1 MSYIKNVIIKNL
13 TILGKEDK
21 IATLGD
27 NITTVLSID
36 YYESIFEPMFQF
48 EIVFV
53 SNEDALTDLK
63 LRGTERVNIEIQHQ
77 SGNLEFDDLILTSFV
92 QNESVSTSNIFTI
105 IVNSQSVIE
114 NEKNRLTQKYD
125 NTVKASTHVENILK
139 SHLKVDEDSMEVE
152 ETANSDGFFGN
163 YWRPFKGLYWL
174 ARRAVSA
181 SMPEDGGGSDRV
193 GFLFWQTKSAHKF
206 KSIDTM
212 ISDGKKGDV
221 AQYIQN
227 DTISDAP
234 NFDLYNPS
242 FEYDQDI
249 INQMENSMFGENRS
263 YFNLHTLQVTKQQPF
278 SKSNAKQAHLGD
290 EELVEVDDDINEN
303 PTRVTRVAIT
313 DFTQR
318 TDGTINSGEGD
329 YHPHKVISQSRM
341 RYETLL
347 SRSLRITVPCNIQ
360 LEAGDVI
367 SVKLIKT
374 MTGNDEW
381 LSGFYL
387 IKDLRHTV
395 HFRDNGVQCY
405 TYLRLVRD
413 TPGDA

>member
-1 MSYIKNVIIKNL
+1 MSYIKNVIIRDL
-13 TILGKEDK
+13 TILGKEGE
-21 IATLGD
+21 IAKLGD
-27 NITTVLSID
+27 NITTVLSVD
-36 YYESIFEPMFQF
+36 YYESIFEPTFQF
-48 EIVFV
+48 EIVLV
-53 SNEDALTDLK
+53 SNEDALSDLK
-63 LRGTERVNIEIQHQ
+63 LRGTERVNVEIEHQ
-77 SGNLEFDDLILTSFV
+77 SGTLEFDNLVLTSFV
-92 QNESVSTSNIFTI
+92 QNESLSTSNIFTI
-105 IVNSQSVIE
+105 RLDPITVIE

-125 NTVKASTHVENILK
+125 NTIKASTHVENILK
-139 SHLKVDEDSMEVE
+139 TNLKIDEDDMEVE
-152 ETANSDGFFGN
+152 ETANNDGFFGN

-174 ARRAVSA
+174 ARRALSA
-181 SMPEDGGGSDRV
+181 SMPEDGGGTDRV
-193 GFLFWQTKSAHKF
+193 GFLFWQTKSKYKF

-212 ISDGKKGDV
+212 ISDGKKEDV
-221 AQYIQN
+221 FQYIQN
-227 DTISDAP
+227 DVISDVP
-234 NFDLYNPS
+234 NFDIYNPS

-249 INQMENSMFGENRS
+249 IDQMKNSMYGENRS

-278 SKSNAKQAHLGD
+278 SKANAKQAHLGD
-290 EELVEVDDDINEN
+290 EELVEIDDDINEN

-318 TDGTINSGEGD
+318 TDGTIDSGEGD

-374 MTGNDEW
+374 MAGNDEW

>member
-13 TILGKEDK
+13 TILGKEGK

-27 NITTVLSID
+27 NITAVLSID
-36 YYESIFEPMFQF
+36 YYESIFEPMFEF

-139 SHLKVDEDSMEVE
+139 SYLKVDGDSMEVE

-181 SMPEDGGGSDRV
+181 SMPEDGGGTDRV

-212 ISDGKKGDV
+212 ISEGKKGDV
-221 AQYIQN
+221 VQYIQN

-318 TDGTINSGEGD
+318 TDGTIDSGEGD

-347 SRSLRITVPCNIQ
+347 SRSLRITVPCNVQ

-374 MTGNDEW
+374 MAGNDEW

>member
-1 MSYIKNVIIKNL
+1 MSYIKNVIIRDL
-13 TILGKEDK
+13 TILGKEGK
-21 IATLGD
+21 IAKLGD

-36 YYESIFEPMFQF
+36 YYESIFEPNFEF
-48 EIVFV
+48 EIVLV

-63 LRGTERVNIEIQHQ
+63 LRGTEKVSIEIEHQ
-77 SGNLEFDDLILTSFV
+77 SGTLEFDDLVLTSFI
-92 QNESVSTSNIFTI
+92 QNESISTSNIFTI
-105 IVNSQSVIE
+105 RLNSKVVIE

-139 SHLKVDEDSMEVE
+139 TNLKISEDEMEVE

-163 YWRPFKGLYWL
+163 YWRPFKGIYWL

-212 ISDGKKGDV
+212 ISEGKKGDV

-347 SRSLRITVPCNIQ
+347 SRSLRITVPMNIQ

-367 SVKLIKT
+367 LVKLIKT
-374 MTGNDEW
+374 MAGNDEW

>member
-1 MSYIKNVIIKNL
+1 MSYIKNVIIRNL
-13 TILGKEDK
+13 TILGKEGN
-21 IATLGD
+21 IARLGD
-27 NITTVLSID
+27 NITSVLSID
-36 YYESIFEPMFQF
+36 YYESIFEPTFEF
-48 EIVFV
+48 EIVFI
-53 SNEDALTDLK
+53 SNQDALSDLK
-63 LRGTERVNIEIQHQ
+63 LRGTERVNIEIEHQ
-77 SGNLEFDDLILTSFV
+77 SGNLEFDDLVLTSFV
-92 QNESVSTSNIFTI
+92 QNESLSTSNIFTI
-105 IVNSQSVIE
+105 RLNPIGVVE

-139 SHLKVDEDSMEVE
+139 SNLKIDEDSMEVE
-152 ETANSDGFFGN
+152 ETANNDGFFGN

-193 GFLFWQTKSAHKF
+193 GFLFWQTKSAYKF

-212 ISDGKKGDV
+212 ITEGKKDDIFEYV
-221 AQYIQN
+221 QN
-227 DTISDAP
+227 DVVSDVP
-234 NFDLYNPS
+234 NYDVYNPR

-249 INQMENSMFGENRS
+249 IDQMKNSMYGENRS

-278 SKSNAKQAHLGD
+278 SKANAKQAHLGD

-347 SRSLRITVPCNIQ
+347 SRSLKITVPCNIQ

-374 MTGNDEW
+374 MAGNDEW
-381 LSGFYL
+381 LSGHYL

-395 HFRDNGVQCY
+395 HFTETGVQCY

>member
-1 MSYIKNVIIKNL
+1 MSYIKNVIVRDL
-13 TILGKEDK
+13 TILGQEGE
-21 IATLGD
+21 IAKLGD

-36 YYESIFEPMFQF
+36 YYESIFEPTFTF
-48 EIVFV
+48 ELTLV
-53 SNEDALTDLK
+53 SNEDALTNLK
-63 LRGTERVNIEIQHQ
+63 LRGTETVSIEIEHQ
-77 SGNLEFDDLILTSFV
+77 SGTLEFDDLILTSFV
-92 QNESVSTSNIFTI
+92 QNESVSTSNIFSI
-105 IVNSQSVIE
+105 ILKPLSVVE

-125 NTVKASTHVENILK
+125 NTIKASTHVENILK
-139 SHLKVDEDSMEVE
+139 SNLKIDEDSIEVE
-152 ETANSDGFFGN
+152 ETANNDGFFGN
-163 YWRPFKGLYWL
+163 YWRSFKGLYWL

-181 SMPEDGGGSDRV
+181 SMPEDGGGTDRV
-193 GFLFWQTKSAHKF
+193 GFLFWQTKSAYKF

-212 ISDGKKGDV
+212 ITDGKNDDV
-221 AQYIQN
+221 FEYTQN
-227 DTISDAP
+227 DTVSDNP
-234 NFDLYNPS
+234 NFDIYNPS

-249 INQMENSMFGENRS
+249 IGQMNNSMYGENRS
-263 YFNLHTLQVTKQQPF
+263 YFNVHTLQVTKQRPF

-290 EELVEVDDDINEN
+290 EEIVDLDEDINEN

-318 TDGTINSGEGD
+318 TDGTIDSGEGD

-341 RYETLL
+341 RYESLL
-347 SRSLRITVPCNIQ
+347 SRSLRITVPCNIK

-367 SVKLIKT
+367 LVKLIKT
-374 MTGNDEW
+374 MAGNDEW
-381 LSGFYL
+381 LSGYYL

-395 HFRDNGVQCY
+395 HFTETGVQCY

>member
-1 MSYIKNVIIKNL
+1 MSYIKNVIIRNL
-13 TILGKEDK
+13 TILGKEGK
-21 IATLGD
+21 IAKLGD

-36 YYESIFEPMFQF
+36 YYESIFEPNFEF
-48 EIVFV
+48 EIVLV

-63 LRGTERVNIEIQHQ
+63 LRGTEKVSIEIEHQ
-77 SGNLEFDDLILTSFV
+77 SGALEFDDLVLTSFI
-92 QNESVSTSNIFTI
+92 QNESISTSNIFTI
-105 IVNSQSVIE
+105 RLNSKVVIE

-139 SHLKVDEDSMEVE
+139 TNLKISGDEMEVE

-163 YWRPFKGLYWL
+163 YWRPFKGIYWL

-347 SRSLRITVPCNIQ
+347 SRSLRITVPMNIQ

-367 SVKLIKT
+367 LVKLIKT
-374 MTGNDEW
+374 MAGNDEW

>member
-1 MSYIKNVIIKNL
+1 MSYIKNVIVRDL
-13 TILGKEDK
+13 TILGQEGE
-21 IATLGD
+21 IAKLGD

-36 YYESIFEPMFQF
+36 YYESIFEPTFAF
-48 EIVFV
+48 ELTLV
-53 SNEDALTDLK
+53 SNEDALTNLK
-63 LRGTERVNIEIQHQ
+63 LRGTETVSIEIEHQ
-77 SGNLEFDDLILTSFV
+77 SGTLEFDDLILTSFV
-92 QNESVSTSNIFTI
+92 QNESVSTSNIFSI
-105 IVNSQSVIE
+105 MLKPLSVVE

-139 SHLKVDEDSMEVE
+139 SNLKIDEDSIEVE
-152 ETANSDGFFGN
+152 ETANNDGFFGN
-163 YWRPFKGLYWL
+163 YWRSFKGLYWL

-181 SMPEDGGGSDRV
+181 SMPEDGGGTDRV
-193 GFLFWQTKSAHKF
+193 GFLFWQTKSAYKF

-212 ISDGKKGDV
+212 ITDGKNDDV
-221 AQYIQN
+221 FEYIQN
-227 DTISDAP
+227 DTVSDNP
-234 NFDLYNPS
+234 NFDIYNPS

-249 INQMENSMFGENRS
+249 IGQMKNSMFGENRS
-263 YFNLHTLQVTKQQPF
+263 YFNVHTLQVTKERPF
-278 SKSNAKQAHLGD
+278 SKANAKQAHLGD
-290 EELVEVDDDINEN
+290 EEIVDLDEDINEN

-318 TDGTINSGEGD
+318 TDGTIDSGEGD

-341 RYETLL
+341 RYESLL
-347 SRSLRITVPCNIQ
+347 SRSLRITVPCNIK

-367 SVKLIKT
+367 LVKLIKT
-374 MTGNDEW
+374 MAGNDEW
-381 LSGFYL
+381 LSGYYL

-395 HFRDNGVQCY
+395 HFTETGVQCY

>member
-1 MSYIKNVIIKNL
+1 MSYIKNVIVRDL
-13 TILGKEDK
+13 TILGQEGE
-21 IATLGD
+21 IAKLGD

-36 YYESIFEPMFQF
+36 YYESIFEPTFAF
-48 EIVFV
+48 ELTLV
-53 SNEDALTDLK
+53 SNEDALTNLK
-63 LRGTERVNIEIQHQ
+63 LRGTETVSIEIEHQ
-77 SGNLEFDDLILTSFV
+77 SGTLEFDDLILTSFV
-92 QNESVSTSNIFTI
+92 QNESVSTSNIFSI
-105 IVNSQSVIE
+105 MLKPLSVVE

-139 SHLKVDEDSMEVE
+139 SNLKVDEDSMEVE
-152 ETANSDGFFGN
+152 ETANNDGFFGN
-163 YWRPFKGLYWL
+163 YWRSFKGIYWL

-181 SMPEDGGGSDRV
+181 SMPEDGGGTDRV
-193 GFLFWQTKSAHKF
+193 GFLFWQTKSCYKF

-212 ISDGKKGDV
+212 ITDGKNDDV
-221 AQYIQN
+221 FEYIQN
-227 DTISDAP
+227 DTVSDNP
-234 NFDLYNPS
+234 NFDIYNPS

-249 INQMENSMFGENRS
+249 IGQMKNSMFGENRS
-263 YFNLHTLQVTKQQPF
+263 YFNVHTLQVTKERPF
-278 SKSNAKQAHLGD
+278 SKANAKQAHLGD
-290 EELVEVDDDINEN
+290 EEIVDLDEDINEN

-318 TDGTINSGEGD
+318 TDGTIDSGEGD

-341 RYETLL
+341 RYESLL
-347 SRSLRITVPCNIQ
+347 SRSLRITVPCNIK

-367 SVKLIKT
+367 LVKLIKT
-374 MTGNDEW
+374 MAGNDEW
-381 LSGFYL
+381 LSGYYL

-395 HFRDNGVQCY
+395 HFTETGVQCY

>member
-1 MSYIKNVIIKNL
+1 MSYIKNVIVRDL
-13 TILGKEDK
+13 TILGQEGE
-21 IATLGD
+21 IAKLGD

-36 YYESIFEPMFQF
+36 YYESIFEPTFAF
-48 EIVFV
+48 ELTLV
-53 SNEDALTDLK
+53 SNEDALTNLK
-63 LRGTERVNIEIQHQ
+63 LRGTETVSIEIEHQ
-77 SGNLEFDDLILTSFV
+77 SGTLEFDDLILTSFV
-92 QNESVSTSNIFTI
+92 QNESVSTSNIFSI
-105 IVNSQSVIE
+105 MLKPLSVVE

-139 SHLKVDEDSMEVE
+139 SNLKVDEDSMEVE
-152 ETANSDGFFGN
+152 ETANNDGFFGN
-163 YWRPFKGLYWL
+163 YWRSFKGIYWL

-181 SMPEDGGGSDRV
+181 SMPEDGGGTDRV
-193 GFLFWQTKSAHKF
+193 GFLFWQTKSAYKF

-212 ISDGKKGDV
+212 ITDGKNDDV
-221 AQYIQN
+221 FEYTQN
-227 DTISDAP
+227 DTVSDNP
-234 NFDLYNPS
+234 NFDIYNPS

-249 INQMENSMFGENRS
+249 IGQMKNSMFGENRS
-263 YFNLHTLQVTKQQPF
+263 YFNVHTLQVTKERPF
-278 SKSNAKQAHLGD
+278 SKANAKQAHLGD
-290 EELVEVDDDINEN
+290 EEIVDLDEDINEN

-318 TDGTINSGEGD
+318 TDGTIDSGEGD

-341 RYETLL
+341 RYESLL
-347 SRSLRITVPCNIQ
+347 SRSLRITVPCNIK

-367 SVKLIKT
+367 LVKLIKT
-374 MTGNDEW
+374 MAGNDEW
-381 LSGFYL
+381 LSGYYL

-395 HFRDNGVQCY
+395 HFTETGVQCY